1 MDTLTNPKY
10 YTFQIVVF
18 QKYYQIGENMSLSRR
33 EFLKSSAA
41 ASAAA
46 AIGMAVPAELEAAA
60 EKAEGSW
67 RWDKAA
73 CRFCGT
79 GCGIMMATKNGK
91 IVAVKGDPAAP
102 VNRGLNCI
110 KGYFNAKIMYG
121 ADRLTQ
127 PLLRVGADGK
137 FDKKGKFA
145 PVSWERAFDEMEVHI
160 KKALKASG
168 PEGVGV
174 FASGQYTVMEGYAAQ
189 KMMKGGFRSNAIDPN
204 ARHCMASA
212 VVGFYQTFGIDEP
225 SGCYDDIEL
234 TDTIVSWGSNM
245 AEMHPILWSRV
256 TDRKLSDPERVK
268 VINIS
273 TYTHRTSD
281 LADEEIIFSP
291 NTDLAMWN
299 YIARE
304 IVYNNPESIDWDFV
318 KKHIVFAASPVNM
331 GYGMRRA
338 GEKSIKDGKYT
349 ALEMETI
356 DKEMQ
361 KVVSAKEAPAL
372 EPYGYKEGD
381 MMVNKPAGLKH
392 WEITFEE
399 YKKFLAP
406 YTLDYVATISKGN
419 PDEDINEFKRK
430 LKLMADL
437 YIEKGRKVVSFWTM
451 GMNQHTR
458 GTWVNTLAYNVHF
471 LLNKQALP
479 GSGAFSLTGQPSAC
493 GTAREVGTFC
503 HRLPADMMVKNPKHR
518 KITEDRWKVPN
529 GTLNPV
535 GNQHIMKIHRDIE
548 DGVVKF
554 AWVNVCNPYQDTASA
569 THWIKAA
576 REMDNFI
583 VTSDGYPGIS
593 AKVSDLILP
602 SAMIYEKWGAYGNAE
617 RRTQHWRQQVLPVG
631 DAMSDT
637 WQWVELSKRFTVGDV
652 WGAQPLRGGKSLP
665 DVRKAAYA
673 MGYSDNT
680 TMYEILFAN
689 KEAKSYKVDLESFPQ
704 QGYDNSE
711 SNGDSRNVVGSDGKV
726 FNGYGFMIH
735 EYLFEEY
742 ASFGR
747 GHAHDLADFT
757 TYHRVRGLKWPVV
770 DGKETQW
777 RFNAKYD
784 PYAAKQT
791 KETGNSHAFYGGL
804 AKALTQG
811 DLMGIKDKKKK
822 SLKNKAKIFARP
834 YMDPPE
840 MPDANYDTWL
850 CTGRVLEHWHSGT
863 MTMRV
868 PELYR
873 AVPEALCYMH
883 PQDAKDKGL
892 KQGGLC
898 WVESRRGKV
907 KARVETRGRNRP
919 SRGLVFVP
927 WFDEK
932 VFINKVC
939 LDATCPQS
947 KQTDFKKCAVKIYK
961 A

>member
-1 MDTLTNPKY
+1 
-10 YTFQIVVF
+10 
-18 QKYYQIGENMSLSRR
+18 MSLSRR
-33 EFLKSSAA
+33 DFLKSSAA

-46 AIGMAVPAELEAAA
+46 AVGMSVPSDLSAAA
-60 EKAEGSW
+60 SNAEAGW

-121 ADRLTQ
+121 ADRLKT
-127 PLLRVGADGK
+127 PLLRVNEKGE
-137 FDKKGKFA
+137 FDKNGKFA
-145 PVSWERAFDEMEVHI
+145 PVSWQRAFDEMEVHI

-234 TDTIVSWGSNM
+234 TDTVVSWGSNM

-256 TDRKLSDPERVK
+256 TDRKLSNPNNVK
-268 VINIS
+268 VVNIS
-273 TYTHRTSD
+273 TYRHRTSD
-281 LADEEIIFSP
+281 LADMEIIFTP
-291 NTDLAMWN
+291 NTDLALWN
-299 YIARE
+299 YIAHE
-304 IVYNNPESIDWDFV
+304 IVYNYPEAIDWDFV

-338 GEKSIKDGKYT
+338 DEKSIKEGKYSPK
-349 ALEMETI
+349 EMEI
-356 DKEMQ
+356 ISKEMK
-361 KVVSAKEAPAL
+361 KVVSETEAPAL
-372 EPYGYKEGD
+372 APYGYKAGD
-381 MMVNKPAGLKH
+381 IMENQDQGLKH
-392 WEITFEE
+392 WEISFEE

-406 YTLDYVATISKGN
+406 YTVDYVAEIAKGN
-419 PDEDINEFKRK
+419 PDEDIEEFKKK
-430 LKLMADL
+430 LKTLASL
-437 YIEKGRKVVSFWTM
+437 YIQKNRKVVSFWTM

-471 LLNKQALP
+471 LLNKQAKP

-503 HRLPADMMVKNPKHR
+503 HRLPADMMVANGDHR
-518 KITEDRWKVPN
+518 KIVENRWKIPE

-548 DGVVKF
+548 DGVIKF

-569 THWIKAA
+569 SHWIKAA
-576 REMDNFI
+576 RQMDNFI
-583 VTSDGYPGIS
+583 VCSDGYPGIS

-617 RRTQHWRQQVLPVG
+617 RRTQHWRQQVIPVG
-631 DAMSDT
+631 DSMSDT
-637 WQWVELSKRFTVGDV
+637 WQWVELSKRFTVKDLWGEYTLRNGKKLQDV
-652 WGAQPLRGGKSLP
+652 TS
-665 DVRKAAYA
+665 KAKEL
-673 MGYSDNT
+673 GYDENT
-680 TMYEILFAN
+680 TMFDILFAN
-689 KEAKSYKVDLESFPQ
+689 NEAKSYKLDLEDPIQ
-704 QGYDNSE
+704 KGYDNTE
-711 SNGDSRNVVGSDGKV
+711 GFGDARNVVGSNGEVWK
-726 FNGYGFMIH
+726 GYGFFIQK
-735 EYLFEEY
+735 YLFEEY
-742 ASFGR
+742 AWFGR
-747 GHAHDLADFT
+747 GHAHDLADFD

-784 PYAAKQT
+784 PYAKKYGQ
-791 KETGNSHAFYGGL
+791 ETGDTDFAFYGKI
-804 AKALTQG
+804 AKALPQG
-811 DLMGIKDKKKK
+811 DLLGIKDKTKKA
-822 SLKNKAKIFARP
+822 LKNKAKIFARP

-840 MPDANYDTWL
+840 KPDEEYPLWL
-850 CTGRVLEHWHSGT
+850 STGRVLEHWHSGT

-883 PQDAKDKGL
+883 PEDAKKNGL
-892 KQGGLC
+892 IQGELC

>member
-1 MDTLTNPKY
+1 
-10 YTFQIVVF
+10 
-18 QKYYQIGENMSLSRR
+18 MSLSRR
-33 EFLKSSAA
+33 DFLKTTAA

-46 AIGMAVPAELEAAA
+46 CVGITVPQEAEAAA
-60 EKAEGSW
+60 KQAEAGW

-79 GCGIMMATKNGK
+79 GCGIMLATKNGK

-121 ADRLTQ
+121 SDRLKQ
-127 PLLRVGADGK
+127 PLLRVNDKGEFDKHGK
-137 FDKKGKFA
+137 FK
-145 PVSWERAFDEMEVHI
+145 PVSWKRAFDEMEKNI

-168 PEGVGV
+168 PEGVAV

-234 TDTIVSWGSNM
+234 TDTIITWGANM

-256 TDRKLSDPERVK
+256 SDRKLTNPDRVK
-268 VINIS
+268 VVNIS
-273 TYTHRTSD
+273 TYRHRCSD
-281 LADEEIIFSP
+281 LADIEIIFSP
-291 NTDLAMWN
+291 STDLALWN
-299 YIARE
+299 YVARE
-304 IVYNNPESIDWDFV
+304 IVYNYPEAIDWDFV
-318 KKHIVFAASPVNM
+318 KEHIVFASQPVNI

-338 GEKSIKDGKYT
+338 GEKSLLPVRADGSAGKYS

-356 DKEMQ
+356 NHEMS
-361 KVVSAKEAPAL
+361 KVVSEKEGPAL
-372 EPYGYKEGD
+372 EPFGYKAGD
-381 MMVNKPAGLKH
+381 TMKMKPAGLKH
-392 WEITFEE
+392 WEISFEE

-406 YTLDYVATISKGN
+406 YTLDYVAKIAKGD
-419 PDEDINEFKRK
+419 PNESIDSFKKK
-430 LKLMADL
+430 LQALAKL
-437 YIEKGRKVVSFWTM
+437 YVEKNRKVVSFWTM

-458 GTWVNTLAYNVHF
+458 GTWVNTLSYNVHF
-471 LLNKQALP
+471 LLGKQAKP
-479 GSGAFSLTGQPSAC
+479 GNGAFSLTGQPSAC

-503 HRLPADMMVKNPKHR
+503 HRLPADMMVKNGKHR
-518 KITEDRWKVPN
+518 KIVERVWKVPE

-554 AWVNVCNPYQDTASA
+554 AWVNVCNPYQDSASA
-569 THWIKAA
+569 KHWIKAA

-583 VTSDGYPGIS
+583 VCSDGYPGIS
-593 AKVSDLILP
+593 AKVADLILP

-637 WQWVELSKRFTVGDV
+637 WQWVELSKRFTVKDV
-652 WGAQPLRGGKSLP
+652 WGEYTLRNGKKLP
-665 DVRKAAYA
+665 NVIAKAKEL
-673 MGYSDNT
+673 GYSEDT
-680 TMYEILFAN
+680 TMFDILFAN
-689 KEAKSYKVDLESFPQ
+689 ERAKSYKIDLESFPQ
-704 QGYDNSE
+704 KGFDNSE
-711 SNGDSRNVVGSDGKV
+711 CIGDSRNVVGSDGKV
-726 FNGYGFMIH
+726 FKGYGFMIH

-747 GHAHDLADFT
+747 GHAHDLAPFK
-757 TYHRVRGLKWPVV
+757 TYHKVRGLKWPVV

-777 RFNAKYD
+777 RFNTKYD
-784 PYAAKQT
+784 PYAKKANP
-791 KETGNSHAFYGGL
+791 NSDFAFYGKL
-804 AKALTQG
+804 AKALAQG
-811 DLMGIKDKKKK
+811 DLTGIKDKTKK

-840 MPDANYDTWL
+840 MPDSKYDTWL

-873 AVPEALCYMH
+873 AVPEALCFMN
-883 PQDAKDKGL
+883 PKDAKAKGL
-892 KQGGLC
+892 KQGQLI
-898 WVESRRGKV
+898 WVESRRGRV
-907 KARVETRGRNRP
+907 KARVETRGRNRVP
-919 SRGLVFVP
+919 QGLVFVP

-932 VFINKVC
+932 VLINKVC
-939 LDATCPQS
+939 LDATCPMS
-947 KQTDFKKCAVKIYK
+947 KQTDYKKCAVKLYK

>member
-1 MDTLTNPKY
+1 MA
-10 YTFQIVVF
+10 
-18 QKYYQIGENMSLSRR
+18 LSRR
-33 EFLKSSAA
+33 DFLKSSAA

-46 AIGMAVPAELEAAA
+46 AVGMSVPSELNAAA
-60 EKAEGSW
+60 SSAEAGW

-121 ADRLTQ
+121 ADRLKT
-127 PLLRVGADGK
+127 PLLRVDANGN
-137 FDKKGKFA
+137 FDKNGKFA
-145 PVSWERAFDEMEVHI
+145 PVSWKRAFDEMEIHI

-234 TDTIVSWGSNM
+234 TDTVVSWGSNM

-256 TDRKLSDPERVK
+256 TDRKLSNPDRVK
-268 VINIS
+268 VVNIS
-273 TYTHRTSD
+273 TYRHRTSD
-281 LADEEIIFSP
+281 LADMEIIFTP
-291 NTDLAMWN
+291 NTDLALWN

-304 IVYNNPESIDWDFV
+304 IVYNYPESIDWDFV
-318 KKHIVFAASPVNM
+318 NKHMVFAASPVNM
-331 GYGMRRA
+331 GYGMRRT
-338 GEKSIKDGKYT
+338 GEKSLKDGKYT
-349 ALEMETI
+349 AKEMETI
-356 DKEMQ
+356 DKEM
-361 KVVSAKEAPAL
+361 KKIVSETEAPAL
-372 EPYGYKEGD
+372 APYGYKAGD
-381 MMVNKPAGLKH
+381 VMENKPAGLKH
-392 WEITFEE
+392 WEISFEE

-406 YTLDYVATISKGN
+406 YTLDYVAKISKGN
-419 PDEDINEFKRK
+419 PDEDLGEFKKK
-430 LKLMADL
+430 LKTLAKL
-437 YIEKGRKVVSFWTM
+437 YAEKGRKVVSFWTM

-471 LLNKQALP
+471 LLNKQAKP

-503 HRLPADMMVKNPKHR
+503 HRLPADMMVANPKHR
-518 KITEDRWKVPN
+518 KITEDGWKIPN

-569 THWIKAA
+569 KHWIKAA
-576 REMDNFI
+576 RQMDNFI

-637 WQWVELSKRFTVGDV
+637 WQWVELSKRFTVKDL
-652 WGAQPLRGGKSLP
+652 WGEAPLRGNKKLP
-665 DVRKAAYA
+665 SVIEEAKK
-673 MGYSDNT
+673 MGYSEDT
-680 TMYEILFAN
+680 TMFDILFAN
-689 KEAKSYKVDLESFPQ
+689 ERARSYELDANDPIQK
-704 QGYDNSE
+704 GYDNTE
-711 SNGDSRNVVGSDGKV
+711 CLGDSRGVIGSDGKEWK
-726 FNGYGFMIH
+726 GYGFFIH
-735 EYLFEEY
+735 KYLFEEY
-742 ASFGR
+742 ADFGR
-747 GHAHDLADFT
+747 GHAHDLADFD

-777 RFNAKYD
+777 RFNTKYD
-784 PYAAKQT
+784 PYAKKYG
-791 KETGNSHAFYGGL
+791 KETGHTDFAFYGTL
-804 AKALTQG
+804 AKALAQG
-811 DLMGIKDKKKK
+811 DLTGIKDKTKK

-840 MPDANYDTWL
+840 TPDKEYDTWL

-873 AVPEALCYMH
+873 AVPEALCYIH
-883 PQDAKDKGL
+883 PTDAKEKGL

-898 WVESRRGKV
+898 WVESRRGRV

>member
-1 MDTLTNPKY
+1 MAM
-10 YTFQIVVF
+10 
-18 QKYYQIGENMSLSRR
+18 ERR
-33 EFLKSSAA
+33 DFLKSAAA
-41 ASAAA
+41 ASAAS
-46 AIGMAVPAELEAAA
+46 AIGMSIPTEAQAKADAA
-60 EKAEGSW
+60 QSDW

-79 GCGIMMATKNGK
+79 GCGIMLATKDER

-127 PLLRVGADGK
+127 PLLRMNSKGE

-145 PVSWERAFDEMEVHI
+145 PVSWERAFDEMEVNI

-256 TDRKLSDPERVK
+256 TDRKLTDPDRVK
-268 VINIS
+268 VINMS
-273 TYTHRTSD
+273 TYRHRTSD
-281 LADEEIIFSP
+281 LADIEIIFSP
-291 NTDLAMWN
+291 NTDLALWN

-318 KKHIVFAASPVNM
+318 KKHIIFASQPVNI
-331 GYGMRRA
+331 GYGLRRA
-338 GEKSIKDGKYT
+338 GEKSLKDGKYT

-361 KVVSAKEAPAL
+361 KVVSEKEAPAL
-372 EPYGYKEGD
+372 QPFGYKAGD
-381 MMVNKPAGLKH
+381 VMKNNPGSLAH
-392 WEITFEE
+392 WEIEFDE
-399 YKKFLAP
+399 YKKFLDP
-406 YTLDYVATISKGN
+406 YTLDYVAEISKGD
-419 PDEDINEFKRK
+419 PNESIESFQAK
-430 LKLMADL
+430 LQTLADL

-458 GTWVNTLAYNVHF
+458 GTWVNTLSYNVHF
-471 LLNKQALP
+471 LLNKQARP

-518 KITEDRWKVPN
+518 AITEKAWKIPD

-569 THWIKAA
+569 SHWIKAA

-637 WQWVELSKRFTVGDV
+637 WQWIELSKRFTVKDV
-652 WGAQPLRGGKSLP
+652 WGEQPLRGNKKLP
-665 DVRKAAYA
+665 DVIAKAKA
-673 MGYSDNT
+673 MGYNEDT

-689 KEAKSYKVDLESFPQ
+689 ERAKSYKVDLNDDIQ
-704 QGYDNSE
+704 AGYDDSE
-711 SNGDSRNVVGSDGKV
+711 SRGDSRNVVGSDGKV
-726 FNGYGFMIH
+726 FKGYGFFIH
-735 EYLFEEY
+735 KYLFEEY
-742 ASFGR
+742 ADFGR
-747 GHAHDLADFT
+747 GHAHDLAPFDV
-757 TYHRVRGLKWPVV
+757 YHKVRGLKWPVV

-777 RFNAKYD
+777 RFNVKYD
-784 PYAAKQT
+784 PYAAKANKDAGT
-791 KETGNSHAFYGGL
+791 NNSHAFYGKL
-804 AKALTQG
+804 AKALPHG
-811 DLMGIKDKKKK
+811 DLKGVKDPAKK
-822 SLKNKAKIFARP
+822 SLANKAKIFARP

-840 MPDANYDTWL
+840 MPDKAYPLWL
-850 CTGRVLEHWHSGT
+850 STGRVLEHWHSGT

-883 PQDAKDKGL
+883 PADAKGLGL
-892 KQGGLC
+892 KRGDLA
-898 WVESRRGKV
+898 WVDSRRGQV

-919 SRGLVFVP
+919 PQGLVFVP

-947 KQTDFKKCAVKIYK
+947 KQTDFKKCAVKVTK
-961 A
+961 V

>member
-1 MDTLTNPKY
+1 
-10 YTFQIVVF
+10 
-18 QKYYQIGENMSLSRR
+18 MSLSRR
-33 EFLKSSAA
+33 DFLKSSAA

-46 AIGMAVPAELEAAA
+46 AIGMTVPAELKAQANV
-60 EKAEGSW
+60 AEGSW

-79 GCGIMMATKNGK
+79 GCGIMLATKGGK

-121 ADRLTQ
+121 ADRLKQ
-127 PLLRVGADGK
+127 PLLRVNAKGE
-137 FDKKGKFA
+137 FDKKGNFA
-145 PVSWERAFDEMEVHI
+145 PVSWERAFDEMEVNI
-160 KKALKASG
+160 KKALKHAG

-174 FASGQYTVMEGYAAQ
+174 FSSGQYTIQEGYAAQ
-189 KMMKGGFRSNAIDPN
+189 KMMKGGFRSNAFDPN

-234 TDTIVSWGSNM
+234 TDTIVTWGSNM

-256 TDRKLSDPERVK
+256 TDRKLSDPKRVK
-268 VINIS
+268 IVNLS
-273 TYTHRTSD
+273 TYRHRTSD
-281 LADEEIIFSP
+281 IADTEIIFKP
-291 NTDLAMWN
+291 NSDLALWN

-304 IVYNNPESIDWDFV
+304 IVYNNPEAIDWKFI
-318 KKHIVFAASPVNM
+318 KEHIIFAASPVNM
-331 GYGMRRA
+331 GYGMRRSD
-338 GEKSIKDGKYT
+338 EKSIVDGKYT
-349 ALEMETI
+349 DKEMETI
-356 DKEMQ
+356 SKEMS
-361 KVVSAKEAPAL
+361 KIVSADEAPAL

-381 MMVNKPAGLKH
+381 KMVNKPAGLKH
-392 WEITFEE
+392 WEISFEE

-406 YTLDYVATISKGN
+406 YTAEYTTQVSKGN
-419 PDEDINEFKRK
+419 PDESDEVFMKKIKE
-430 LKLMADL
+430 LADL
-437 YIEKGRKVVSFWTM
+437 YIEKNRKVVSFWTM

-471 LLNKQALP
+471 LLNKQAKP

-493 GTAREVGTFC
+493 GTAREVGTFA
-503 HRLPADMMVKNPKHR
+503 HRLPADMMVANGKHR
-518 KITEDRWKVPN
+518 KIVENAWKVPE
-529 GTLNPV
+529 GTINPV

-548 DGVVKF
+548 DGVIKF
-554 AWVNVCNPYQDTASA
+554 AWVNVCNPYQDSASA
-569 THWIKAA
+569 SHWIKAA

-602 SAMIYEKWGAYGNAE
+602 SAMMFEKWGAYGNAE

-637 WQWVELSKRFTVGDV
+637 WQWVELSKRFTVKDV
-652 WGAQPLRGGKSLP
+652 WGEQPLRGKNKDGSPKKLP
-665 DVRKAAYA
+665 NVIEQAKA
-673 MGYSDNT
+673 MGYTEDT

-689 KEAKSYKVDLESFPQ
+689 EKAKSYKLDQ
-704 QGYDNSE
+704 KDDIQAGYDNTDGF
-711 SNGDSRNVVGSDGKV
+711 GDSRNVVGSDGKV
-726 FNGYGFMIH
+726 FKGYGFFIQK
-735 EYLFEEY
+735 YLFEEY
-742 ASFGR
+742 ADFGR
-747 GHAHDLADFT
+747 GHAHDLADFD

-777 RFNAKYD
+777 RFNTKYD
-784 PYAAKQT
+784 PYAKKYG
-791 KETGNSHAFYGGL
+791 KEGTDFAFYGKL
-804 AKALTQG
+804 AKALPQG
-811 DLMGIKDKKKK
+811 NLKGITDTNKKP
-822 SLKNKAKIFARP
+822 LTNKAKIFARP
-834 YMDPPE
+834 YMDAPE
-840 MPDANYDTWL
+840 MPNEEYPVWL
-850 CTGRVLEHWHSGT
+850 STGRVLEHWHSGT

-883 PQDAKDKGL
+883 PQDAKKYDV
-892 KQGGLC
+892 KQGALC
-898 WVESRRGKV
+898 WVESRRGRV

>member
-1 MDTLTNPKY
+1 
-10 YTFQIVVF
+10 
-18 QKYYQIGENMSLSRR
+18 MSLSRR
-33 EFLKSSAA
+33 DFLKSSAA

-46 AIGMAVPAELEAAA
+46 AMGMAVPSNVQAAA
-60 EKAEGSW
+60 EKAEANW

-79 GCGIMMATKNGK
+79 GCGIMMATKDGK

-127 PLLRVGADGK
+127 PLLRVDAKGN
-137 FDKKGKFA
+137 FDKNGKFA
-145 PVSWERAFDEMEVHI
+145 PVSWKRAFDEMELNI
-160 KKALKASG
+160 KKALKSGG
-168 PEGVGV
+168 PEAVGI

-189 KMMKGGFRSNAIDPN
+189 KMMKGGFRSNAFDPN

-212 VVGFYQTFGIDEP
+212 VTGFYQTFGIDEP

-234 TDTIVSWGSNM
+234 TDTVVSWGSNM

-256 TDRKLSDPERVK
+256 TDRKLSDPDRVK
-268 VINIS
+268 VISIQ
-273 TYTHRTSD
+273 TYRHRTSD
-281 LADEEIIFSP
+281 LADIEIIFSP
-291 NTDLAMWN
+291 NTDLALWN

-318 KKHIVFAASPVNM
+318 KKHIVFAASPVNI
-331 GYGMRRA
+331 GYGMRRSD
-338 GEKSIKDGKYT
+338 EKSVKDGKYT
-349 ALEMETI
+349 DLEMQTVS
-356 DKEMQ
+356 KEMQ

-372 EPYGYKEGD
+372 APYGYKEGD
-381 MMVNKPAGLKH
+381 VMVNKNTGLKH
-392 WEITFEE
+392 WEISFDE
-399 YKKFLAP
+399 YKKFLEP
-406 YTLDYVATISKGN
+406 YTLDYVAEISKGN
-419 PDEDINEFKRK
+419 PDEDINEFKKK
-430 LKLMADL
+430 LQTLANL
-437 YIEKGRKVVSFWTM
+437 YIEKDRKVVSFWTM

-458 GTWVNTLAYNVHF
+458 GTWVNTLSYNVHF
-471 LLNKQALP
+471 LLNKQAKP

-493 GTAREVGTFC
+493 GTAREVGTFT
-503 HRLPADMMVKNPKHR
+503 HRLPADMMVANPAHR
-518 KITEDRWKVPN
+518 KIVENKWMIPE
-529 GTLNPV
+529 GTINSV
-535 GNQHIMKIHRDIE
+535 GTQDIMTIHRDIE
-548 DGVVKF
+548 DGLIKF
-554 AWVNVCNPYQDTASA
+554 AWVNVCNPYQDSASA

-617 RRTQHWRQQVLPVG
+617 RRTQHWRQQVIPVG

-637 WQWVELSKRFTVGDV
+637 WQWVELSKRFTVKDV
-652 WGAQPLRGGKSLP
+652 WGAYAPSGPRKEPLENMIP
-665 DVRKAAYA
+665 KAIA
-673 MGYSDNT
+673 MGYTEDT
-680 TMYEILFAN
+680 TMYEILYAN
-689 KEAKSYKVDLESFPQ
+689 KVAKSYKLDQKDPVQ
-704 QGYDNSE
+704 NGYDNSE
-711 SNGDSRNVVGSDGKV
+711 GYGDKRNVVGSDGKV
-726 FNGYGFMIH
+726 FKGYGFFIQK
-735 EYLFEEY
+735 YLFEEY

-747 GHAHDLADFT
+747 GHGHDLAPFDV
-757 TYHRVRGLKWPVV
+757 YHKVRGLKWPVV

-777 RFNAKYD
+777 RFNAQYD
-784 PYAAKQT
+784 PYAAKAT
-791 KETGNSHAFYGGL
+791 KESGNSHAFYGTI
-804 AKALTQG
+804 AKELSFG
-811 DLMGIKDKKKK
+811 DLRGITKEEKTG
-822 SLKNKAKIFARP
+822 LTNKAKIFARP

-840 MPDANYDTWL
+840 MPDTAFPVWL

-883 PQDAKDKGL
+883 PEDAKSYDV
-892 KQGGLC
+892 KQGELC

-947 KQTDFKKCAVKIYK
+947 KQTDYKKCAVKIYK

>member
-1 MDTLTNPKY
+1 MA
-10 YTFQIVVF
+10 
-18 QKYYQIGENMSLSRR
+18 LSRR
-33 EFLKSSAA
+33 DFLKSSAA

-46 AIGMAVPAELEAAA
+46 AIGMNVPTAMSAAA
-60 EKAEGSW
+60 SQAESSW

-79 GCGIMMATKNGK
+79 GCGIMLATKDGK

-121 ADRLTQ
+121 ADRLKQ
-127 PLLRVGADGK
+127 PLLRVGSNGK
-137 FDKKGKFA
+137 FDKNGKFA
-145 PVSWERAFDEMEVHI
+145 PVSWERAFDEMEFHI
-160 KKALKASG
+160 KKALKESG

-174 FASGQYTVMEGYAAQ
+174 FASGQYTIMEGYAAQ
-189 KMMKGGFRSNAIDPN
+189 KMMKAGFRGNAIDPN

-268 VINIS
+268 VINMS

-281 LADEEIIFSP
+281 LADIEIIFTP
-291 NTDLAMWN
+291 NTDLALWN

-318 KKHIVFAASPVNM
+318 KKHIVFAASPVNI
-331 GYGMRRA
+331 GYGMRRSD
-338 GEKSIKDGKYT
+338 EKSIIDGKYSDK
-349 ALEMETI
+349 EMEI
-356 DKEMQ
+356 ISKEMQ
-361 KVVSAKEAPAL
+361 KKVSATEAPAL
-372 EPYGYKEGD
+372 APYGYKEGD
-381 MMVNKPAGLKH
+381 MMVNKNTGLAH
-392 WEITFEE
+392 WEIPFEE
-399 YKKFLAP
+399 YKKFLEP
-406 YTLDYVATISKGN
+406 YTLDYVAKISKGN
-419 PDEDINEFKRK
+419 PDEDINEFKKK
-430 LKLMADL
+430 LQTLANL
-437 YIEKGRKVVSFWTM
+437 YIEKNRKVVSFWTM

-471 LLNKQALP
+471 LLNKQAKP

-503 HRLPADMMVKNPKHR
+503 HRLPADMMVANPKHR
-518 KITEDRWKVPN
+518 SITEKVWQVPE
-529 GTLNPV
+529 GTINPIGV
-535 GNQHIMKIHRDIE
+535 QDIMKIHRGIE
-548 DGVVKF
+548 DGLVKF
-554 AWVNVCNPYQDTASA
+554 AWVNVCNPYQCTASA

-637 WQWVELSKRFTVGDV
+637 WQWVELSKRFTVKDV
-652 WGAQPLRGGKSLP
+652 WGEHKPSGPRKEVLP
-665 DVRKAAYA
+665 SMIEQAKA
-673 MGYSDNT
+673 MGYTEDT
-680 TMYEILFAN
+680 TMFEILFAN
-689 KEAKSYKVDLESFPQ
+689 KTAQSYKLDQNDPIQ
-704 QGYDNSE
+704 KGYDNSE
-711 SNGDSRNVVGSDGKV
+711 GYGDSRNVVGSDGKV
-726 FNGYGFMIH
+726 FKGYGFFIQK
-735 EYLFEEY
+735 YLFEEY
-742 ASFGR
+742 AEFGR
-747 GHAHDLADFT
+747 GHAHDLADFD

-777 RFNAKYD
+777 RFNTQYD
-784 PYAAKQT
+784 PYAKKYGA
-791 KETGNSHAFYGGL
+791 ETGHTEFAFYGTL
-804 AKALTQG
+804 AKALAQG
-811 DLMGIKDKKKK
+811 DLLGVKDKTAI

-840 MPDANYDTWL
+840 MPDNEYPVWL
-850 CTGRVLEHWHSGT
+850 STGRVLEHWHSGT

-873 AVPEALCYMH
+873 AVPEALCYIH
-883 PQDAKDKGL
+883 PVDAEKYGV

-919 SRGLVFVP
+919 SRGLVYVP

-947 KQTDFKKCAVKIYK
+947 GQTDFKKCAVKVYSV
-961 A
+961 

>member
-1 MDTLTNPKY
+1 
-10 YTFQIVVF
+10 
-18 QKYYQIGENMSLSRR
+18 MSLSRR

-46 AIGMAVPAELEAAA
+46 AIGMSVPSSVQAQAEDAEA
-60 EKAEGSW
+60 GW

-127 PLLRVGADGK
+127 PLLRVDNNGK
-137 FDKKGKFA
+137 FDKNGKFA
-145 PVSWERAFDEMEVHI
+145 PVSWQRAFDEMEIHI
-160 KKALKASG
+160 KKALKSGG
-168 PEGVGV
+168 PEAVGI

-189 KMMKGGFRSNAIDPN
+189 KMMKGGFRSNAFDPN

-234 TDTIVSWGSNM
+234 TDTVVSWGSNM

-268 VINIS
+268 VVNIS
-273 TYTHRTSD
+273 TYRHRTSD
-281 LADEEIIFSP
+281 LADIEIIFSP
-291 NTDLAMWN
+291 NTDLALWN
-299 YIARE
+299 YIAHE
-304 IVYNNPESIDWDFV
+304 IVYNHPEAIDWDFI
-318 KKHIVFAASPVNM
+318 KRHIIFCASPVNI
-331 GYGMRRA
+331 GYGMRRSD
-338 GEKSIKDGKYT
+338 EKSVKEGKYT
-349 ALEMETI
+349 DKEMEI
-356 DKEMQ
+356 VSKEMQ

-372 EPYGYKEGD
+372 KPYGYKEGD
-381 MMVNKPAGLKH
+381 MMVNKNVGLAH
-392 WEITFEE
+392 WEISFEE
-399 YKKFLAP
+399 YKKFLEP

-419 PDEDINEFKRK
+419 PDEPLEEFKEK
-430 LKLMADL
+430 LKTLASY
-437 YIEKGRKVVSFWTM
+437 YIEKDRKVVSFWTM

-458 GTWVNTLAYNVHF
+458 GTWVNTLSYNVHF
-471 LLNKQALP
+471 LLNKQAKP

-493 GTAREVGTFC
+493 GTAREVGTFT
-503 HRLPADMMVKNPKHR
+503 HRLPADMMVDNPQHR
-518 KITEDRWKVPN
+518 EIAEKKWMIPN
-529 GTLNPV
+529 GTINPV
-535 GNQHIMKIHRDIE
+535 GKQDIMRIHRDIE
-548 DGVVKF
+548 DGLIKF

-617 RRTQHWRQQVLPVG
+617 RRTQHWRQQVVPVG

-637 WQWVELSKRFTVGDV
+637 WQWVELSKRFTVKDV
-652 WGAQPLRGGKSLP
+652 WGEWAPSGPRKEKLP
-665 DVRKAAYA
+665 NVIEAAKK
-673 MGYSDNT
+673 MGYSENT

-689 KEAKSYKVDLESFPQ
+689 DVAKSYKLDQNDPIQ
-704 QGYDNSE
+704 KGYDNTDGY
-711 SNGDSRNVVGSDGKV
+711 GDKRNVIGSDGKPWK
-726 FNGYGFMIH
+726 GYGFFIQK
-735 EYLFEEY
+735 YLFEEY
-742 ASFGR
+742 AAFTR
-747 GHAHDLADFT
+747 GHGHDLAPFDV
-757 TYHRVRGLKWPVV
+757 YHKVRGLKWPVV

-777 RFNAKYD
+777 RFNVQYD
-784 PYAAKQT
+784 PYAAKAVKKAGT
-791 KETGNSHAFYGGL
+791 DNSHAFYGTL
-804 AKALTQG
+804 AKALPFG
-811 DLMGIKDKKKK
+811 DLMGVKNAEKK
-822 SLKNKAKIFARP
+822 SLENKAKIFARP

-840 MPDANYDTWL
+840 MPDTEYPVWL
-850 CTGRVLEHWHSGT
+850 STGRVLEHWHSGT

-873 AVPEALCYMH
+873 AVPEALCYIH
-883 PQDAKDKGL
+883 PEDAKKYDV
-892 KQGGLC
+892 KQGELC
-898 WVESRRGKV
+898 WVESRRGRV

-947 KQTDFKKCAVKIYK
+947 GQTDYKKCAVKIYK

>member
-1 MDTLTNPKY
+1 ML
-10 YTFQIVVF
+10 
-18 QKYYQIGENMSLSRR
+18 
-33 EFLKSSAA
+33 
-41 ASAAA
+41 
-46 AIGMAVPAELEAAA
+46 
-60 EKAEGSW
+60 
-67 RWDKAA
+67 
-73 CRFCGT
+73 
-79 GCGIMMATKNGK
+79 ATKGGK

-121 ADRLTQ
+121 SDRLKQ
-127 PLLRVGADGK
+127 PLLRVGPDGK
-137 FDKKGKFA
+137 FDKNGKFA

-160 KKALKASG
+160 KKALKHSG

-174 FASGQYTVMEGYAAQ
+174 FSSGQYTIQEGYAAQ
-189 KMMKGGFRSNAIDPN
+189 KLMKGGFRSNAFDPN

-234 TDTIVSWGSNM
+234 TDTVVSWGSNM

-256 TDRKLSDPERVK
+256 TDRKLSNPDKVK
-268 VINIS
+268 IVNLS
-273 TYTHRTSD
+273 TYRHRTSD
-281 LADEEIIFSP
+281 IADIEIIFKP
-291 NTDLAMWN
+291 NSDLALWN

-304 IVYNNPESIDWDFV
+304 IVYNNPEAIDWKFV
-318 KKHIVFAASPVNM
+318 KEHIVFAASPVNM

-338 GEKSIKDGKYT
+338 DEKAIKEGKYS
-349 ALEMETI
+349 AKEMETVS
-356 DKEMQ
+356 KEMQ
-361 KVVSAKEAPAL
+361 KVVSKDEAPAL
-372 EPYGYKEGD
+372 APYGYKEGEI
-381 MMVNKPAGLKH
+381 MINKPAGLKH
-392 WEITFEE
+392 WEISFEE
-399 YKKFLAP
+399 YKRFLEP
-406 YTLDYVATISKGN
+406 YDADYVTQVSKGN
-419 PDEDINEFKRK
+419 PDESDEDFKK
-430 LKLMADL
+430 KIKELANL
-437 YIEKGRKVVSFWTM
+437 YIEENRKVVSFWTM

-471 LLNKQALP
+471 LLNKQAKP

-493 GTAREVGTFC
+493 GTAREVGTFT
-503 HRLPADMMVKNPKHR
+503 HRLPADMMVKNGKHR
-518 KITEDRWKVPN
+518 KIVENSWRVPN
-529 GTLNPV
+529 GTINPV

-548 DGVVKF
+548 DGVIKF

-569 THWIKAA
+569 SHWIKAA

-583 VTSDGYPGIS
+583 VTSDSYPGIS

-602 SAMIYEKWGAYGNAE
+602 SSMIYEKWGAYGNAE

-631 DAMSDT
+631 DSMSDT
-637 WQWVELSKRFTVGDV
+637 WQWVELSKRFTVADL
-652 WGAQPLRGGKSLP
+652 WGEYTLRNGKKLP
-665 DVRKAAYA
+665 NVIAEAKK
-673 MGYSDNT
+673 MGYSENT
-680 TMYEILFAN
+680 TMYDILYAN
-689 KEAKSYKVDLESFPQ
+689 EKAKSYKLDAEDPIQ
-704 QGYDNSE
+704 AGYDNTDGV
-711 SNGDSRNVVGSDGKV
+711 GDSRNVVGSDGKV
-726 FNGYGFMIH
+726 FKGYGFFIQK
-735 EYLFEEY
+735 YLFEEY
-742 ASFGR
+742 ADFGR
-747 GHAHDLADFT
+747 GHAHDLADFD

-777 RFNAKYD
+777 RFNTKYD
-784 PYAAKQT
+784 PYAKKANP
-791 KETGNSHAFYGGL
+791 NSDFAFYGKL
-804 AKALTQG
+804 AKALPQG
-811 DLMGIKDKKKK
+811 DLNGITDKNKK
-822 SLKNKAKIFARP
+822 SLENKAKIFARP
-834 YMDPPE
+834 YMDAPE
-840 MPDANYDTWL
+840 MPDAEYPVWMS
-850 CTGRVLEHWHSGT
+850 TGRVLEHWHSGT

-883 PQDAKDKGL
+883 PEDAKKYDV
-892 KQGGLC
+892 KQGELA

-939 LDATCPQS
+939 ADYTCPQS

>member
-1 MDTLTNPKY
+1 MALT
-10 YTFQIVVF
+10 
-18 QKYYQIGENMSLSRR
+18 RR
-33 EFLKSSAA
+33 DFLKSSAA

-46 AIGMAVPAELEAAA
+46 AVGMAVPATLQAASNTA
-60 EKAEGSW
+60 QAGW

-79 GCGIMMATKNGK
+79 GCGIMMATKDGK

-121 ADRLTQ
+121 ADRLKQ
-127 PLLRVGADGK
+127 PLLRVNAKGE
-137 FDKKGKFA
+137 FDKKGNFA
-145 PVSWERAFDEMEVHI
+145 PVSWKRAFDEMEIHI
-160 KKALKASG
+160 KKALKANG
-168 PEGVGV
+168 PEAVGV
-174 FASGQYTVMEGYAAQ
+174 FASGQYTIMEGYAAQ
-189 KMMKGGFRSNAIDPN
+189 KMMKAGFRSNAIDPN

-256 TDRKLSDPERVK
+256 TDRKLSAPDKVK
-268 VINIS
+268 VINMS
-273 TYTHRTSD
+273 TYRHRTSD
-281 LADEEIIFSP
+281 LADIEIIFSP
-291 NTDLAMWN
+291 NTDLALWN
-299 YIARE
+299 YIAHE
-304 IVYNNPESIDWDFV
+304 IVYNHPESIDWAFV
-318 KKHIVFAASPVNM
+318 KKHMIFCASPVNM
-331 GYGMRRA
+331 GYGMRRSD
-338 GEKSIKDGKYT
+338 EKSIKEGKYT
-349 ALEMETI
+349 ALEMEI
-356 DKEMQ
+356 VKKEMS

-372 EPYGYKEGD
+372 APYGYKEGD
-381 MMVNKPAGLKH
+381 VMTNKNSGLAH
-392 WEITFEE
+392 WEISFED
-399 YKKFLAP
+399 YKAFLAP
-406 YTLDYVATISKGN
+406 YTLDYVAKISKGN
-419 PDEDINEFKRK
+419 PDEDLEEFKGK
-430 LKLMADL
+430 LKTLASL

-458 GTWVNTLAYNVHF
+458 GTWVNTLSYNVHF
-471 LLNKQALP
+471 LLNKQAKP

-493 GTAREVGTFC
+493 GTAREVGTFT
-503 HRLPADMMVKNPKHR
+503 HRLPADMFNDNPKHR
-518 KITEDRWKVPN
+518 EITEKGWGVPA
-529 GTLNPV
+529 GTINPI

-548 DGVVKF
+548 DGFIKF
-554 AWVNVCNPYQDTASA
+554 AWVNVCNPYQDSASA
-569 THWIKAA
+569 SHWIKAA

-602 SAMIYEKWGAYGNAE
+602 SAMIYEKWGGYGNAE
-617 RRTQHWRQQVLPVG
+617 RRTQLWRQQVLPVG

-637 WQWVELSKRFTVGDV
+637 WQWVELSKRFTVKDV
-652 WGAQPLRGGKSLP
+652 WGGNAPSGPRKDALP
-665 DVRKAAYA
+665 SIIEQAKA
-673 MGYSDNT
+673 MGYNENT
-680 TMYEILFAN
+680 TMFEILFAN
-689 KEAKSYKVDLESFPQ
+689 KKAKSYKLDQ
-704 QGYDNSE
+704 NDIIQKGYDNTE
-711 SNGDSRNVVGSDGKV
+711 GYGDKRNVVGSDGQV
-726 FNGYGFMIH
+726 FKGYGFFIQK
-735 EYLFEEY
+735 YLFEEY
-742 ASFGR
+742 ADFGR
-747 GHAHDLADFT
+747 GHAHDLAPFD
-757 TYHRVRGLKWPVV
+757 TYHKVRGLKWPVV

-784 PYAAKQT
+784 PYAKKYGAA
-791 KETGNSHAFYGGL
+791 TGHTEFAFYGEL
-804 AKALTQG
+804 AKALPFGTLKG
-811 DLMGIKDKKKK
+811 VTNETKTA
-822 SLKNKAKIFARP
+822 LKNKAKIFARP

-840 MPDANYDTWL
+840 MPDAKYPVWL

-883 PQDAKDKGL
+883 PKDADTYGV
-892 KQGGLC
+892 KQGELC

-947 KQTDFKKCAVKIYK
+947 GQTDYKKCAVKIYK

>member
-1 MDTLTNPKY
+1 
-10 YTFQIVVF
+10 
-18 QKYYQIGENMSLSRR
+18 MSISRR
-33 EFLKSSAA
+33 DFLKSSAA
-41 ASAAA
+41 AAAASAVGITVPSEVQAAA
-46 AIGMAVPAELEAAA
+46 AKGE
-60 EKAEGSW
+60 EGW

-79 GCGIMMATKNGK
+79 GCGIMLATKNGK

-121 ADRLTQ
+121 EDRLKT
-127 PLLRVGADGK
+127 PLLRVNDKGEFDKHGK
-137 FDKKGKFA
+137 FK
-145 PVSWERAFDEMEVHI
+145 PVSWKRAFDEMEKHA

-168 PEGVGV
+168 PEGVAV

-189 KMMKGGFRSNAIDPN
+189 KMMKAGFRSNAIDPN

-212 VVGFYQTFGIDEP
+212 VVGFYQTFGVDEP

-234 TDTIVSWGSNM
+234 TDTIVTWGSNM

-256 TDRKLSDPERVK
+256 TDRKLSDPDRVK
-268 VINIS
+268 VVNIQ
-273 TYTHRTSD
+273 TFTHRTCD
-281 LADEEIIFSP
+281 LGDFNIIFSP
-291 NTDLAMWN
+291 NTDLAIWN
-299 YIARE
+299 YIAHE
-304 IVYNNPESIDWDFV
+304 IVYNHPEAIDWDFI
-318 KKHIVFAASPVNM
+318 KKHIVFTAGPVNI
-331 GYGMRRA
+331 GYGMRRK
-338 GEKSIKDGKYT
+338 GEKSLKEGKYS

-356 DKEMQ
+356 SKEMS
-361 KVVSAKEAPAL
+361 KKVSAKEAPAL
-372 EPYGYKEGD
+372 APYGYKEGD
-381 MMVNKPAGLKH
+381 VMKHTPGTLKH
-392 WEITFEE
+392 WKISFDE
-399 YKKFLAP
+399 YKKSLKP
-406 YTLDYVATISKGN
+406 YTLDYVAKIAKGD
-419 PDEDINEFKRK
+419 PNESIESFKKK
-430 LKLMADL
+430 LKDLAAL
-437 YIEKGRKVVSFWTM
+437 YIEKDRKVVSFWTM

-458 GTWVNTLAYNVHF
+458 GTWVNTLSYNVHF
-471 LLNKQALP
+471 MLNKQAKP
-479 GSGAFSLTGQPSAC
+479 GNGAFSLTGQPSAC

-518 KITEDRWKVPN
+518 KICENKWHIPE

-554 AWVNVCNPYQDTASA
+554 AWVNVCNAYQDSA
-569 THWIKAA
+569 NARHWIKAA

-593 AKVSDLILP
+593 AKVSDLVLP

-637 WQWVELSKRFTVGDV
+637 WQWVEFSKRFTVNDL
-652 WGAQPLRGGKSLP
+652 WGPYTLRNGKKLP
-665 DVRKAAYA
+665 DVREKAKA
-673 MGYSDNT
+673 MGYKPET

-689 KEAKSYKVDLESFPQ
+689 DRAKAYKVDLNSFPQ
-704 QGYDNSE
+704 KGFDNSE
-711 SNGDSRNVVGSDGKV
+711 CIGDSRNVVGSDGKV
-726 FNGYGFMIH
+726 FKGYGFMIH

-747 GHAHDLADFT
+747 GHGHDLAPFVV
-757 TYHRVRGLKWPVV
+757 YHKVRGLKWPVV
-770 DGKETQW
+770 NGKETQW
-777 RFNAKYD
+777 RFNVKYD
-784 PYAAKQT
+784 PYAAKANP
-791 KETGNSHAFYGGL
+791 GGDFAFYGPL
-804 AKALTQG
+804 AKKILQGNLTGPDKSKGKFALP
-811 DLMGIKDKKKK
+811 
-822 SLKNKAKIFARP
+822 NKAKIFARP

-840 MPDANYDTWL
+840 MPDAKYDTWL

-868 PELYR
+868 PELFR
-873 AVPEALCYMH
+873 AVPEALCYMN
-883 PQDAKDKGL
+883 PKDAKAKGFKNGEL
-892 KQGGLC
+892 I

-919 SRGLVFVP
+919 PQGLVFVP

-939 LDATCPQS
+939 LDATCPMS
-947 KQTDFKKCAVKIYK
+947 KQTDFKKCAVKLYK

>member
-1 MDTLTNPKY
+1 
-10 YTFQIVVF
+10 
-18 QKYYQIGENMSLSRR
+18 MSVSRR
-33 EFLKSSAA
+33 DFLKSSAA
-41 ASAAA
+41 VAAAGAVGISVPQEAQAAA
-46 AIGMAVPAELEAAA
+46 A
-60 EKAEGSW
+60 KAESDW

-79 GCGIMMATKNGK
+79 GCGIMLATKGGR

-121 ADRLTQ
+121 ADRLKT
-127 PLLRVGADGK
+127 PLLRMNDKGE
-137 FDKKGKFA
+137 FDKKGKFK
-145 PVSWERAFDEMEVHI
+145 PVSWKRAFDEMEIHA
-160 KKALKASG
+160 KKALKESG
-168 PEGVGV
+168 PEGVAV

-189 KMMKGGFRSNAIDPN
+189 KMMKAGFRSNAIDPN

-234 TDTIVSWGSNM
+234 TDTVISWGSNM

-256 TDRKLSDPERVK
+256 TDRKLSNPDKVK
-268 VINIS
+268 VVNIS
-273 TYTHRTSD
+273 TYRHRTSD
-281 LADEEIIFSP
+281 LADIEIIFSP
-291 NTDLAMWN
+291 STDLALWN
-299 YIARE
+299 YVARE
-304 IVYNNPESIDWDFV
+304 IVTRDAKEKIIDWDFV
-318 KKHIVFAASPVNM
+318 KKHMVFAVGPVNI
-331 GYGMRRA
+331 GYGMRRK
-338 GEKSIKDGKYT
+338 GEKSITPVNKDGSAGKYS
-349 ALEMETI
+349 ALEMQTI
-356 DKEMQ
+356 NKEMQ
-361 KVVSAKEAPAL
+361 KKVSAKEAPAL
-372 EPYGYKEGD
+372 APYGYKEGD
-381 MMVNKPAGLKH
+381 TMKNTAGTLKH
-392 WEITFEE
+392 WEISFEE
-399 YKKFLAP
+399 YKKSLEPF
-406 YTLDYVATISKGN
+406 TLDYVAKIAKGDPN
-419 PDEDINEFKRK
+419 EDIEEFKKK
-430 LKLMADL
+430 LQALADL

-458 GTWVNTLAYNVHF
+458 GTWVNTLSYNVHF
-471 LLNKQALP
+471 MLNKQAKP

-518 KITEDRWKVPN
+518 AKAEKVWGIPA
-529 GTLNPV
+529 GTLNGV
-535 GNQHIMKIHRDIE
+535 GKQHIMAIHRQIE
-548 DGVVKF
+548 DGLIKF
-554 AWVNVCNPYQDTASA
+554 AWVNVCNAYQDSASA
-569 THWIKAA
+569 SHWIKAA

-593 AKVSDLILP
+593 AKVSDLVLP

-631 DAMSDT
+631 EAMSDT
-637 WQWVELSKRFTVGDV
+637 WQWVEFSKRFTVKDL
-652 WGAQPLRGGKSLP
+652 WGEYAPSGPRKKPLPNVIAEAK
-665 DVRKAAYA
+665 K
-673 MGYSDNT
+673 MGYKEDT

-689 KEAKSYKVDLESFPQ
+689 DKAKKYVIDTKKFPQ
-704 QGYDNSE
+704 QGFDNSE
-711 SNGDSRNVVGSDGKV
+711 CLGDSRNVKGSDGEV
-726 FNGYGFMIH
+726 FKGYGFMIH

-747 GHAHDLADFT
+747 GHGHDLAPFDV
-757 TYHRVRGLKWPVV
+757 YHKVRGLKWPVV

-777 RFNAKYD
+777 RFNVKYD
-784 PYAAKQT
+784 PYAAKANP
-791 KETGNSHAFYGGL
+791 GGDFAFYGTL
-804 AKALTQG
+804 AKALAQG
-811 DLMGIKDKKKK
+811 DLKGIKDKKKK
-822 SLKNKAKIFARP
+822 PLPNKAKIYARP

-840 MPDANYDTWL
+840 MPDEAYDTWL

-873 AVPEALCYMH
+873 AVPEALCYMN
-883 PQDAKDKGL
+883 PKDAKAKGF
-892 KQGGLC
+892 KQGELI
-898 WVESRRGKV
+898 WVDSRRGKV

-919 SRGLVFVP
+919 PQGLVFVP

-939 LDATCPQS
+939 LDATCPMS
-947 KQTDFKKCAVKIYK
+947 KQTDYKKCAVKLYK

>member
-1 MDTLTNPKY
+1 MT
-10 YTFQIVVF
+10 
-18 QKYYQIGENMSLSRR
+18 LSRR
-33 EFLKSSAA
+33 DFLKSSAA

-46 AIGMAVPAELEAAA
+46 AVGMSVPSSLSAA
-60 EKAEGSW
+60 EKNAQSEW

-121 ADRLTQ
+121 ADRLKT
-127 PLLRVGADGK
+127 PLLRVDSKGN
-137 FDKKGKFA
+137 FDKKGRFV
-145 PVSWERAFDEMEVHI
+145 PVSWERAFDEMEHHA
-160 KKALKASG
+160 KKALKSNG
-168 PEGVGV
+168 PESVAV
-174 FASGQYTVMEGYAAQ
+174 FSSGQYTVMEGYAAQ
-189 KMMKGGFRSNAIDPN
+189 KMMKAGFRSNAIDPN

-212 VVGFYQTFGIDEP
+212 VVGFYQTFGVDEP

-256 TDRKLSDPERVK
+256 TDRKLSDPDRVK

-281 LADEEIIFSP
+281 LADTEIIFSP
-291 NTDLAMWN
+291 NTDMAMWN

-304 IVYNNPESIDWDFV
+304 IVYRDDAEKIIDWDFV
-318 KKHIVFAASPVNM
+318 KKHMIFAAGPVNI

-338 GEKSIKDGKYT
+338 GEKSLKDGKYT
-349 ALEMETI
+349 AKEMETI
-356 DKEMQ
+356 SKEMS
-361 KVVSAKEAPAL
+361 KKVSAKEAPAL

-381 MMVNKPAGLKH
+381 TMKHRSGTLGH
-392 WEITFEE
+392 WEISFEE
-399 YKKFLAP
+399 YKKSLAP
-406 YTLDYVATISKGN
+406 YTLDYTAKIVKGD
-419 PDEDINEFKRK
+419 PDEDINKFKKK
-430 LKLMADL
+430 LQELANL

-458 GTWVNTLAYNVHF
+458 GTWTNTLSYNVHF
-471 LLNKQALP
+471 MLNKQAKP
-479 GSGAFSLTGQPSAC
+479 GDGAFSLTGQPSAC
-493 GTAREVGTFC
+493 GTAREVGTFT

-518 KITEDRWKVPN
+518 KIAEHKWMVPE
-529 GTLNPV
+529 GTLNGV
-535 GNQHIMKIHRDIE
+535 GKQHIMAIHRGIE
-548 DGVVKF
+548 DGLIKF
-554 AWVNVCNPYQDTASA
+554 AWVNVCNPYQDSASA

-637 WQWVELSKRFTVGDV
+637 WQWVEFSKRFTVKDL
-652 WGAQPLRGGKSLP
+652 WGAHAPSGPRKKALP
-665 DVRKAAYA
+665 SVIAKAKA
-673 MGYSDNT
+673 MGYNEDT
-680 TMYEILFAN
+680 TMFDILFAN
-689 KEAKSYKVDLESFPQ
+689 KVAKSYKLDNNDPIQ
-704 QGYDNSE
+704 KGYDNSE
-711 SNGDSRNVVGSDGKV
+711 CSGDSRNVVGSDGKV
-726 FNGYGFMIH
+726 FEGYGYFLH
-735 EYLFEEY
+735 KYLFEEY
-742 ASFGR
+742 AAFTR
-747 GHAHDLADFT
+747 GHGHDLAPFDV
-757 TYHRVRGLKWPVV
+757 YHKVRGLKWPVV

-784 PYAAKQT
+784 PYAAKATQ
-791 KETGNSHAFYGGL
+791 ETGNSHAFYGTL
-804 AKALTQG
+804 AKALKQG
-811 DLMGIKDKKKK
+811 DLQGVKDKTKKA
-822 SLKNKAKIFARP
+822 LKNKAKIFARP

-840 MPDANYDTWL
+840 MPDAEYDTWL

-898 WVESRRGKV
+898 WVESRRGRV

-939 LDATCPQS
+939 LDATCPMS
-947 KQTDFKKCAVKIYK
+947 KQTDYKKCAVKIYK

>member
-1 MDTLTNPKY
+1 
-10 YTFQIVVF
+10 
-18 QKYYQIGENMSLSRR
+18 MSLSRR
-33 EFLKSSAA
+33 DFLKSSAA

-46 AIGMAVPAELEAAA
+46 AIGMSVPNELQAKANAAQ
-60 EKAEGSW
+60 GGW

-79 GCGIMMATKNGK
+79 GCGIMLATKNGK

-121 ADRLTQ
+121 ADRLKQ
-127 PLLRVGADGK
+127 PLLRVNSKGE
-137 FDKKGKFA
+137 FDKNGNFA
-145 PVSWERAFDEMEVHI
+145 PVSWKRAFDEMEVHI
-160 KKALKASG
+160 RKALKEKG

-174 FASGQYTVMEGYAAQ
+174 FASGQYTVQEGYAAQ
-189 KMMKGGFRSNAIDPN
+189 KMMKAGFRSNAIDPN

-234 TDTIVSWGSNM
+234 TDTVVTWGSNM

-256 TDRKLSDPERVK
+256 TDRKLSDPKKVK
-268 VINIS
+268 VVNLS
-273 TYTHRTSD
+273 TYRHRTSD
-281 LADEEIIFSP
+281 LADIEIIFKP
-291 NTDLAMWN
+291 NSDLALWN

-304 IVYNNPESIDWDFV
+304 IVYNHPEAIDWDFV
-318 KKHIVFAASPVNM
+318 KEHIVFAASPVNM
-331 GYGMRRA
+331 GYGMRRSD
-338 GEKSIKDGKYT
+338 EKSIKEGKYT
-349 ALEMETI
+349 DKEMETI
-356 DKEMQ
+356 SKEMS
-361 KVVSAKEAPAL
+361 KIVSEDEAPAL
-372 EPYGYKEGD
+372 KPYGYKAGD
-381 MMVNKPAGLKH
+381 KMVNKPAGLKH
-392 WEITFEE
+392 WEISFEE
-399 YKKFLAP
+399 YKKFLEP
-406 YTLDYVATISKGN
+406 YTAEYTTQVSKGN
-419 PDEDINEFKRK
+419 PDESDEVFMKKIKELAN
-430 LKLMADL
+430 L
-437 YIEKGRKVVSFWTM
+437 YIEKNRKVVSFWTM

-471 LLNKQALP
+471 LLNKQAKP

-493 GTAREVGTFC
+493 GTAREVGTFA

-518 KITEDRWKVPN
+518 KITENAWKIPK

-569 THWIKAA
+569 SHWIKAA
-576 REMDNFI
+576 RQMDNFI

-637 WQWVELSKRFTVGDV
+637 WQWVELSKRFTVKDL
-652 WGAQPLRGGKSLP
+652 WGEYTLRNGKKLA
-665 DVRKAAYA
+665 DVRAEATK
-673 MGYSDNT
+673 MGYDENT
-680 TMYEILFAN
+680 TMYDILFAN
-689 KEAKSYKVDLESFPQ
+689 DKAKSYKLSHDDEIQ
-704 QGYDNSE
+704 AGYDNTDGF
-711 SNGDSRNVVGSDGKV
+711 GDSRNVIGSDGKPWK
-726 FNGYGFMIH
+726 GYGFFIQK
-735 EYLFEEY
+735 YLFEEY
-742 ASFGR
+742 AEFGR
-747 GHAHDLADFT
+747 GHAHDLADFD

-777 RFNAKYD
+777 RFNTKYD
-784 PYAAKQT
+784 PYAKKANP
-791 KETGNSHAFYGGL
+791 NSDFAFYGKL
-804 AKALTQG
+804 AKALPKG
-811 DLMGIKDKKKK
+811 DLKGVTDKNKT

-834 YMDPPE
+834 YMDAPE
-840 MPDANYDTWL
+840 MPDTEYPVWL
-850 CTGRVLEHWHSGT
+850 STGRVLEHWHSGT

-883 PQDAKDKGL
+883 PEDAKKYGV

-919 SRGLVFVP
+919 SKGLVFVP

-939 LDATCPQS
+939 ADYTCPQS

>member
-1 MDTLTNPKY
+1 MA
-10 YTFQIVVF
+10 
-18 QKYYQIGENMSLSRR
+18 LSRR
-33 EFLKSSAA
+33 DFLKSSAA

-46 AIGMAVPAELEAAA
+46 AVGMSVPSSMQAAA
-60 EKAEGSW
+60 DQAGSNW

-79 GCGIMMATKNGK
+79 GCGIMLATKGEGKDRK

-121 ADRLTQ
+121 ADRLTK
-127 PLLRVGADGK
+127 PLLRVNANGD
-137 FDKKGKFA
+137 FDKNGRFA
-145 PVSWERAFDEMEVHI
+145 EVSWEKAFDIMEEKAKAAFDE
-160 KKALKASG
+160 KG
-168 PEGVGV
+168 PEGVAV

-189 KMMKGGFRSNAIDPN
+189 KVMKAGFRSNAIDPN

-256 TDRKLSDPERVK
+256 TDRKLSDPDRVK
-268 VINIS
+268 VINMS
-273 TYTHRTSD
+273 TYRHRTSD
-281 LADEEIIFSP
+281 LADTEIIFSP
-291 NTDLAMWN
+291 STDVAIWN

-304 IVYNNPESIDWDFV
+304 IVYNNPDAIDWDFV
-318 KKHIVFAASPVNM
+318 NKHIVFAAANPNI
-331 GYGMRRA
+331 GYGMRKKTDIA
-338 GEKSIKDGKYT
+338 IKEGKYT
-349 ALEMETI
+349 AAELEIMAKEHETI
-356 DKEMQ
+356 
-361 KVVSAKEAPAL
+361 VSEKEAPAL
-372 EPYGYKEGD
+372 EPYGYKAGD
-381 MMVNKPAGLKH
+381 KMVHNKPGLPH
-392 WEITFEE
+392 WQIPFEE
-399 YKKFLAP
+399 YKKSLAP
-406 YTLDYVATISKGN
+406 YTLDYTAEISKGD
-419 PDEDINEFKRK
+419 PDESLESFKAK
-430 LKLMADL
+430 LQELADL

-458 GTWVNTLAYNVHF
+458 GTWCNTLSYNVHF
-471 LLNKQALP
+471 LLNKQAKP

-493 GTAREVGTFC
+493 GTAREVGTFT

-518 KITEDRWKVPN
+518 AICEQAWKLPK
-529 GTLNPV
+529 GTLNAQQ
-535 GNQHIMKIHRDIE
+535 GQHIMKIHRDIE
-548 DGVVKF
+548 DGHVKF
-554 AWVNVCNPYQDTASA
+554 AWVNVCNPYHDTASA
-569 THWIKAA
+569 SHWIKAA

-617 RRTQHWRQQVLPVG
+617 RRTQAWRQQVLPVG

-637 WQWVELSKRFTVGDV
+637 WQWAEFAKRFTVKDLWMKDV
-652 WGAQPLRGGKSLP
+652 KVGWGKKTLKAISADAVKKAGYTP
-665 DVRKAAYA
+665 D
-673 MGYSDNT
+673 T
-680 TMYEILFAN
+680 TMYEILFEQGGKAYPKDMN
-689 KEAKSYKVDLESFPQ
+689 DPINA
-704 QGYDNSE
+704 GYDDSD
-711 SNGDSRNVVGSDGKV
+711 SNGDARGVIGSDGKEWK
-726 FNGYGFMIH
+726 GYGYNIH
-735 EYLFEEY
+735 KYLFEEY
-742 ASFGR
+742 AEFGR
-747 GHAHDLADFT
+747 GHAHDLAPFD
-757 TYHRVRGLKWPVV
+757 TYHKVRGLKWPVV

-777 RFNAKYD
+777 RFNSKYD
-784 PYAAKQT
+784 PYAAK
-791 KETGNSHAFYGGL
+791 ENTGDFAFYGPFL
-804 AKALTQG
+804 KAQPTGTLRGVTN
-811 DLMGIKDKKKK
+811 KKKNK
-822 SLKNKAKIFARP
+822 IPNKAKIFARP

-840 MPDANYDTWL
+840 MPDTDYPVWL
-850 CTGRVLEHWHSGT
+850 STGRVLEHWHSGT

-883 PQDAKDKGL
+883 PEDAKKYGV
-892 KQGGLC
+892 KQGQLA

-939 LDATCPQS
+939 LDATCPLS

>member
-1 MDTLTNPKY
+1 
-10 YTFQIVVF
+10 
-18 QKYYQIGENMSLSRR
+18 MSLSRR
-33 EFLKSSAA
+33 DFLKSSAA

-46 AIGMAVPAELEAAA
+46 AVGMSVPVQMSAAA
-60 EKAEGSW
+60 NSAESGW

-91 IVAVKGDPAAP
+91 VVAVKGDPAAP

-121 ADRLTQ
+121 ADRLKT
-127 PLLRVGADGK
+127 PLLRVDAKGN
-137 FDKKGKFA
+137 FDKNGKFA
-145 PVSWERAFDEMEVHI
+145 PISWQRAFDEMEKHI

-168 PEGVGV
+168 PEGVAV

-234 TDTIVSWGSNM
+234 TDTVVSWGSNM

-256 TDRKLSDPERVK
+256 TDRKLSDPDRVK
-268 VINIS
+268 VVNIS
-273 TYTHRTSD
+273 TYRHRTSD
-281 LADEEIIFSP
+281 LADMEIIFTP
-291 NTDLAMWN
+291 NTDLALWN

-304 IVYNNPESIDWDFV
+304 IVYNYPEAIDWDFV
-318 KKHIVFAASPVNM
+318 NKHMVFCASPVNM
-331 GYGMRRA
+331 GYGMRRD
-338 GEKSIKDGKYT
+338 GEKSLKEGKYST
-349 ALEMETI
+349 KEMEI
-356 DKEMQ
+356 IKKEM
-361 KVVSAKEAPAL
+361 KTVVSETEGPAL
-372 EPYGYKEGD
+372 APYGYKAGD
-381 MMVNKPAGLKH
+381 DMVHKPAGLKH
-392 WEITFEE
+392 WEISFEE

-406 YTLDYVATISKGN
+406 YTLDYVAKISKGN
-419 PDEDINEFKRK
+419 PDEDLGAFKKK
-430 LKLMADL
+430 LQTLAKL
-437 YIEKGRKVVSFWTM
+437 YVEKGRKVVSFWTM

-471 LLNKQALP
+471 LLNKQAKP

-503 HRLPADMMVKNPKHR
+503 HRLPADMMVKNGKHR
-518 KITEDRWKVPN
+518 KIVEKKWEIPA

-569 THWIKAA
+569 RHWIKAA

-617 RRTQHWRQQVLPVG
+617 RRTQAWRQQVLPIG

-637 WQWVELSKRFTVGDV
+637 WQWVELSKRFTVNDL
-652 WGAQPLRGGKSLP
+652 WGAYTLRGGKKLA
-665 DVRKAAYA
+665 DVRGTAKK
-673 MGYSDNT
+673 MGYSGDT
-680 TMYEILFAN
+680 TMYDILFGN
-689 KEAKSYKVDLESFPQ
+689 KRAQAYTKDMNDPINK
-704 QGYDNSE
+704 GYDDTE
-711 SNGDSRNVVGSDGKV
+711 CLGDSRKVKGSDGKEWK
-726 FNGYGFMIH
+726 GYGFHIH
-735 EYLFEEY
+735 KYLFEEY
-742 ASFGR
+742 AWFGR
-747 GHAHDLADFT
+747 GHAHDLADFD

-777 RFNAKYD
+777 RFNTKYD
-784 PYAAKQT
+784 PYAKKYG
-791 KETGNSHAFYGGL
+791 KETGHTEFAFYGTL
-804 AKALTQG
+804 AKALAQG
-811 DLMGIKDKKKK
+811 DLTGIKDKTKK

-840 MPDANYDTWL
+840 KPDNKYPVWL
-850 CTGRVLEHWHSGT
+850 STGRVLEHWHSGT

-873 AVPEALCYMH
+873 AVPEALCYIH
-883 PQDAKDKGL
+883 PEDAKQYGV
-892 KQGGLC
+892 KQGELC
-898 WVESRRGKV
+898 WVESRRGKI

-939 LDATCPQS
+939 LDATCPMS
-947 KQTDFKKCAVKIYK
+947 KQTDFKKCAVKVYK

>member
-1 MDTLTNPKY
+1 MT
-10 YTFQIVVF
+10 
-18 QKYYQIGENMSLSRR
+18 LSRR

-46 AIGMAVPAELEAAA
+46 AIGMNIPTSVQAKANE
-60 EKAEGSW
+60 AEGGW

-79 GCGIMMATKNGK
+79 GCGIMLATKGGK

-121 ADRLTQ
+121 ADRLKQ
-127 PLLRVGADGK
+127 PLLRVNQKGE
-137 FDKKGKFA
+137 FDKNGEFT
-145 PVSWERAFDEMEVHI
+145 PISWERAFDEMEFHM
-160 KKALKASG
+160 KKALKEKG
-168 PEGVGV
+168 PEGIGI

-189 KMMKGGFRSNAIDPN
+189 KMMKAGFRSNAIDPN

-234 TDTIVSWGSNM
+234 TDTVVSWGSNM

-256 TDRKLSDPERVK
+256 TDRKLSNPDKVK
-268 VINIS
+268 VINLT
-273 TYTHRTSD
+273 TYRHRTSD
-281 LADEEIIFSP
+281 LADTEIIFKP
-291 NTDLAMWN
+291 NSDLALWN

-304 IVYNNPESIDWDFV
+304 IVYNHPEAIDWNFV
-318 KKHIVFAASPVNM
+318 KNNIIFAASPVNM
-331 GYGMRRA
+331 GYGMRRSD
-338 GEKSIKDGKYT
+338 EKSIVEGKYT
-349 ALEMETI
+349 DKEMETI
-356 DKEMQ
+356 SKEMQ
-361 KVVSAKEAPAL
+361 KVVSKDEAPAL
-372 EPYGYKEGD
+372 APYGYKEGD
-381 MMVNKPAGLKH
+381 MMVNKNAGLKH
-392 WEITFEE
+392 WEISFEE
-399 YKKFLAP
+399 YKKFLEP
-406 YTLDYVATISKGN
+406 YNADYVTQVSKGN
-419 PDEDINEFKRK
+419 PDESDEDFKK
-430 LKLMADL
+430 KIKELADL
-437 YIEKGRKVVSFWTM
+437 YIEKNRKIVSFWTM

-458 GTWVNTLAYNVHF
+458 GSWVNTLAYNVHF
-471 LLNKQALP
+471 LLNKQAKP

-493 GTAREVGTFC
+493 GTAREVGTFA
-503 HRLPADMMVKNPKHR
+503 HRLPADMMVANPKHR
-518 KITEDRWKVPN
+518 SIAEKVWGIPQ
-529 GTLNPV
+529 GTLNPK
-535 GNQHIMKIHRDIE
+535 GHQDIMKIHRDLE
-548 DGVVKF
+548 DGFMKF
-554 AWVNVCNPYQDTASA
+554 AWVNVCNPYQDSASA
-569 THWIKAA
+569 SHWIKAA
-576 REMDNFI
+576 RKMDNFI

-637 WQWVELSKRFTVGDV
+637 WQWVELSKRFTVKDL
-652 WGAQPLRGGKSLP
+652 WGEQPLLSTNGKKKLP
-665 DVRKAAYA
+665 NVIEEAKK
-673 MGYSDNT
+673 MGYDENT
-680 TMYEILFAN
+680 TMYDILFAN
-689 KEAKSYKVDLESFPQ
+689 DKAKSYKADLDDPIQAGF
-704 QGYDNSE
+704 DNSE
-711 SNGDSRNVVGSDGKV
+711 VFGDNRNVVGSDGKV
-726 FNGYGFMIH
+726 FGGYGFFIQK
-735 EYLFEEY
+735 YLFEEY

-747 GHAHDLADFT
+747 GHGHDLADFD
-757 TYHRVRGLKWPVV
+757 TYHKVRGLKWPVV

-777 RFNAKYD
+777 RFNVKYD
-784 PYAAKQT
+784 PYAAHAV
-791 KETGNSHAFYGGL
+791 KEAGTNNSHAFYGKI
-804 AKALTQG
+804 AKALPFG
-811 DLMGIKDKKKK
+811 DLNGITNKDKKP
-822 SLKNKAKIFARP
+822 LINKAKIFARP
-834 YMDPPE
+834 YMDAPE
-840 MPDANYDTWL
+840 MPNEEYPVWM

-868 PELYR
+868 PELFR

-883 PQDAKDKGL
+883 PVDAKKYGV
-892 KQGGLC
+892 KQGELA

-939 LDATCPQS
+939 LDATCPMS
-947 KQTDFKKCAVKIYK
+947 KQTDYKKCAVKIYK

>member
-1 MDTLTNPKY
+1 MA
-10 YTFQIVVF
+10 
-18 QKYYQIGENMSLSRR
+18 LSRR
-33 EFLKSSAA
+33 DFLKSSAA

-46 AIGMAVPAELEAAA
+46 AVGMSVPNELQA
-60 EKAEGSW
+60 KAETAEGGW

-79 GCGIMMATKNGK
+79 GCGIMMATKGGK

-121 ADRLTQ
+121 ADRLKQ
-127 PLLRVGADGK
+127 PLLRVNAKGE
-137 FDKKGKFA
+137 FDKKGNFA
-145 PVSWERAFDEMEVHI
+145 PISWERAFDEMEVNI

-174 FASGQYTVMEGYAAQ
+174 FSSGQYTVMEGYAAQ
-189 KMMKGGFRSNAIDPN
+189 KMMKGGFRSNAFDPN

-212 VVGFYQTFGIDEP
+212 VVGFYQTFGVDEP

-234 TDTIVSWGSNM
+234 TDTILTWGSNM

-256 TDRKLSDPERVK
+256 TDRKLSDPNRVK
-268 VINIS
+268 IVNLS
-273 TYTHRTSD
+273 TYRHRTSD
-281 LADEEIIFSP
+281 IADIEIIFKP
-291 NTDLAMWN
+291 NSDLALWN

-304 IVYNNPESIDWDFV
+304 IVYNNPDAIDWKFV
-318 KKHIVFAASPVNM
+318 KEHIVFAASPVNM
-331 GYGMRRA
+331 GYGMRRK
-338 GEKSIKDGKYT
+338 GEKSLEEGKYT
-349 ALEMETI
+349 AKEMETI
-356 DKEMQ
+356 SQEM
-361 KVVSAKEAPAL
+361 VHTVSEGEAPAL
-372 EPYGYKEGD
+372 APYGYKAGD
-381 MMVNKPAGLKH
+381 KMVNKPAGLKH
-392 WEITFEE
+392 WEISFEE
-399 YKKFLAP
+399 YKKFLEP
-406 YTLDYVATISKGN
+406 YTAEYVTKVSKGN
-419 PDEDINEFKRK
+419 PDESDADFMKKIKE
-430 LKLMADL
+430 MADL
-437 YIEKGRKVVSFWTM
+437 YIEQGRKVVSFWTM

-458 GTWVNTLAYNVHF
+458 GTWCNTLAYNVHF
-471 LLNKQALP
+471 LLNKQAKP

-493 GTAREVGTFC
+493 GTAREVGTFT

-518 KITEDRWKVPN
+518 AIVEKSWKVPA

-554 AWVNVCNPYQDTASA
+554 AWVNVCNPYQDSASA
-569 THWIKAA
+569 SHWIKAA

-602 SAMIYEKWGAYGNAE
+602 SAMMYEKWGAYGNAE
-617 RRTQHWRQQVLPVG
+617 RRTQHWRQQVEPVG
-631 DAMSDT
+631 DAMSDM
-637 WQWVELSKRFTVGDV
+637 WQWVELSKRFTVNDL
-652 WGAQPLRGGKSLP
+652 WGEYTLRNGKKLA
-665 DVRKAAYA
+665 DVRGEAKKL
-673 MGYSDNT
+673 GYDENT
-680 TMYEILFAN
+680 TMYDILFAN
-689 KEAKSYKVDLESFPQ
+689 ERAKAFKISQDDPVQ
-704 QGYDNSE
+704 TGYDNTDGV
-711 SNGDSRNVVGSDGKV
+711 GDSRNVVGSDGKV
-726 FNGYGFMIH
+726 WKGYGFFIQK
-735 EYLFEEY
+735 YLFEEY
-742 ASFGR
+742 ADFTR
-747 GHAHDLADFT
+747 GHAHDLADFD

-777 RFNAKYD
+777 RFNTKYD
-784 PYAAKQT
+784 PYAKKANP
-791 KETGNSHAFYGGL
+791 NSDFAFYGKL
-804 AKALTQG
+804 AKKLAQG
-811 DLMGIKDKKKK
+811 DLKGVTDKNKK

-834 YMDPPE
+834 YMDAPE
-840 MPDANYDTWL
+840 MPNEEYPVWL
-850 CTGRVLEHWHSGT
+850 STGRVLEHWHSGT

-883 PQDAKDKGL
+883 PEDAKKYDV

-939 LDATCPQS
+939 ADYTCPQS